1 MRRFGGVGR
10 LVGALVALGLVA
22 SACSGSGGDD
32 DDAGD
37 DPAGGAADET
47 TTTSEGAGPGDVG
60 PPSAADLCADAVHDD
75 SSPTL
80 QEPDLTETSGV
91 VTSVANPG
99 VLWMHNDSGGDPV
112 VWAIGADGADLGSY
126 ELNGAD
132 ARDWED
138 IALGPLG
145 PEGAGGSGGSDGQ
158 GGARL
163 FLGDIGD
170 NNSERSNVTIYRAPE
185 PAVDPAAG
193 GGAIDGVEAITAT
206 YADGARDAETLLADP
221 LTGDLFILSKQ
232 WDNTPVGVYRIPAG
246 TADGA
251 SVTMERESDAAVPAG
266 ELTTGGEISADGTV
280 IAVRTYQ
287 SILLWD
293 RAPDQ
298 TVAEALTA
306 EPCKAAA
313 VSEIQGESLA
323 LLPDGSGYVTVSE
336 GEGPTVNYFRMP

>member
-1 MRRFGGVGR
+1 MRPFGGG
-10 LVGALVALGLVA
+10 LVGVLVALGLVA
-22 SACSGSGGDD
+22 SACSSSGGDD
-32 DDAGD
+32 GDAGGGT
-37 DPAGGAADET
+37 PSAGET
-47 TTTSEGAGPGDVG
+47 TTTAEGAAPGEAG
-60 PPSAADLCADAVHDD
+60 PPTAADLCADAEHDPA
-75 SSPTL
+75 SPTL
-80 QEPDLTETSGV
+80 QEPDLTETSGL
-91 VTSVANPG
+91 VTSVANAG

-112 VWAIGADGADLGSY
+112 VWAIGADGRDLGSH

-145 PEGAGGSGGSDGQ
+145 PDGQ
-158 GGARL
+158 GGDHL

-170 NNSERSNVTIYRAPE
+170 NNAERSDVTIYRAPE
-185 PAVDPAAG
+185 PAIDPGIG
-193 GGAIDGVEAITAT
+193 GVIDGVGTITAA

-232 WDNTPVGVYRIPAG
+232 WDDSPVGVYRIPAG

-251 SVTMERESDAAVPAG
+251 SVTMERESDAAVPTG

-298 TVAEALTA
+298 TVAEALTG
-306 EPCKAAA
+306 EPCQAAA
-313 VSEIQGESLA
+313 ASEVQGESLA
-323 LLPDGSGYVTVSE
+323 LLPDGSGYITVSE
-336 GEGPTVNYFRMP
+336 GEGPTINHFRVPGD